1 MIDLV
6 RTVLVYSH
14 ILLFAFSISLVLWTD
29 HTMLFG
35 SCEGQAITKI
45 SSVLKSLLIGLWI
58 SGLLVIYIDTG
69 FSPSLVAANA
79 KLVMKVLVVLVLT
92 FNGILLH
99 YIALEILLF
108 DGYLDKKNA
117 RLLVI
122 SGSISTSHW
131 LLAAFVGIA
140 RPLKKFP
147 ISDLLIAY
155 VGLCACIVI
164 VALALNGWIQNILNQ
179 QRAER
184 KLIGMGLRGHEV

>member
-1 MIDLV
+1 VIDLV
-6 RTVLVYSH
+6 RTVLIYSH
-14 ILLFAFSISLVLWTD
+14 VLLFAFSISLVLWTD

-35 SCEGQAITKI
+35 SYEAQAITRI
-45 SSVLKSLLIGLWI
+45 SSVIKTLLIGLWI

-69 FSPSLVAANA
+69 FSPPLIAANT
-79 KLVMKVLVVLVLT
+79 KLIMKVLVVLVLT
-92 FNGILLH
+92 FNGTLLH

-117 RLLVI
+117 RLLAI

-131 LLAAFVGIA
+131 LLAAFVGVA
-140 RPLKKFP
+140 QPLREFP

-164 VALALNGWIQNILNQ
+164 VALTLNGWIQNILNQ

-184 KLIGMGLRGHEV
+184 KLVSMGLRGQEV